1 MSCHQTEEYNENMQ
15 EKTNDKLIELL
26 TTHQRCEELLEL
38 ACYQFCRNRKEL
50 LTYTE
55 KDEVKE
61 YASNDVKENIKDI
74 LSPTNLSKIQIAI
87 LQTEEEREKR
97 REETGRMM
105 VLASKE
111 RMIAE
116 NKSLSQ
122 TQLF

>member
-1 MSCHQTEEYNENMQ
+1 MSCHQTEEYNEYTQ

-122 TQLF
+122 TQPF

>member
-61 YASNDVKENIKDI
+61 YASN
-74 LSPTNLSKIQIAI
+74 
-87 LQTEEEREKR
+87 
-97 REETGRMM
+97 
-105 VLASKE
+105 E